1 MTEIP
6 EHLLKRS
13 RERRAALGL
22 PGGEGGGDGGGAS
35 GSGGDGGGADAPPTP
50 AKAEPTPAPAK
61 VEEAPPPPPRPKPPY
76 IKAAERRR
84 RVPYWAMPVLALLPI
99 WGVLYANSMQA
110 PEVEDESLTVG
121 AEVYASCSGCHGGGG
136 EGGVGAQLSDGEVL
150 LTYPDPV
157 AMMEWIYLGAE
168 GWTGTTGDAPYGD
181 PDRPGGPHTTGM
193 LPGVMPAFGDL
204 DATELAAVTRYV
216 REQLSGEP
224 VASPEVQELYQEWAT
239 LAIENAEAGEL
250 VYQQVPGDAEAVAE
264 RIDILS
270 QEG

>member
-13 RERRAALGL
+13 KERRAALGL
-22 PGGEGGGDGGGAS
+22 PGGEGGDDGGAT
-35 GSGGDGGGADAPPTP
+35 GSGGGGDEGAAPSTP

-61 VEEAPPPPPRPKPPY
+61 VEDAPPPPPKPKPPY
-76 IKAAERRR
+76 IQAAERRKR
-84 RVPYWAMPVLALLPI
+84 IPFWAMPVIALLPV
-99 WGVLYANSMQA
+99 WAVLYTNSVKE
-110 PEVEDESLTVG
+110 PEVQDEALTVG
-121 AEVYASCSGCHGGGG
+121 AEVFSSCSGCHGSGG
-136 EGGVGAQLSDGEVL
+136 EGGVGAQLNEGEVL

-168 GWTGTTGDAPYGD
+168 GWTGTTGSAPYGD
-181 PDRPGGPHTTGM
+181 PDRPGGPHDTGT

-204 DATELAAVTRYV
+204 DANELANVTRYV
-216 REQLSGEP
+216 RENISGEP
-224 VASPEVQELYQEWAT
+224 VASPEVQDLYEEWAQE
-239 LAIENAEAGEL
+239 AIDNADAGEL
-250 VYQQVPGDAEAVAE
+250 VYQQVPGNDPAVAE